1 MKTVKRFLST
11 ICAFSVIA
19 TAAVSLT
26 AYAANE
32 EVDTNKPTFTITC
45 DNYNEETGSG
55 ELSYYIEGL
64 KVPTETSKV
73 KYTGMSMFKV
83 SLKADSKDF
92 DVTDWSDDFGVFDV
106 VLPESAFSSDMQIG
120 PYDASAQTLTQ
131 AWTAASY
138 QKCVQN
144 GPLSGEKLGNKIK
157 LETVKFKKVDP
168 KDSVT
173 VEIPEALFQVTEYK
187 TPTTK
192 ASDKTYRASL
202 DMINIVLPEIPG
214 VEFKVPTNTGATADS
229 SAILNVKPSDVGG
242 TGDVWASAD
251 GSENAVAGLANF
263 TPSAATSTIEWT
275 ISATPVGGEA
285 TQYTKAF
292 DLGASIDAAATIGLI
307 VNYNTA
313 EYSSVSIVS
322 GALK

>member
-1 MKTVKRFLST
+1 MRVMKKLIAACSALAMAATMFSAFVVQAASEPVVKLNLNST
-11 ICAFSVIA
+11 SEGVYDL
-19 TAAVSLT
+19 AV
-26 AYAANE
+26 N
-32 EVDTNKPTFTITC
+32 VDTTGCALGNKVGSFQISFNL
-45 DNYNEETGSG
+45 DET
-55 ELSYYIEGL
+55 
-64 KVPTETSKV
+64 K
-73 KYTGMSMFKV
+73 
-83 SLKADSKDF
+83 F
-92 DVTDWSDDFGVFDV
+92 D
-106 VLPESAFSSDMQIG
+106 M
-120 PYDASAQTLTQ
+120 
-131 AWTAASY
+131 
-138 QKCVQN
+138 KN
-144 GPLSGEKLGNKIK
+144 GPLATTWDEDAEEDVYNNIVYGKSKYAGGSWTYKNNKFTYAFSDTTGKGQAQSTPTDIITLKGLKLLSGVETEDIAIDIVDFYCEVGNGSSNQTSYGVAAQKPANVMDSANLIGATFPGNK
-157 LETVKFKKVDP
+157 
-168 KDSVT
+168 VT
-173 VEIPEALFQVTEYK
+173 PAK
-187 TPTTK
+187 P
-192 ASDKTYRASL
+192 S
-202 DMINIVLPEIPG
+202 
-214 VEFKVPTNTGATADS
+214 VPTNTGATADS

>member
-1 MKTVKRFLST
+1 M
-11 ICAFSVIA
+11 
-19 TAAVSLT
+19 
-26 AYAANE
+26 
-32 EVDTNKPTFTITC
+32 
-45 DNYNEETGSG
+45 
-55 ELSYYIEGL
+55 GL
-64 KVPTETSKV
+64 
-73 KYTGMSMFKV
+73 
-83 SLKADSKDF
+83 
-92 DVTDWSDDFGVFDV
+92 
-106 VLPESAFSSDMQIG
+106 
-120 PYDASAQTLTQ
+120 
-131 AWTAASY
+131 
-138 QKCVQN
+138 
-144 GPLSGEKLGNKIK
+144 
-157 LETVKFKKVDP
+157 FKKVL
-168 KDSVT
+168 ST
-173 VEIPEALFQVTEYK
+173 VCAVAMLTTVSSAFIVRAEEVKPTLKITVSYDDETKK
-187 TPTTK
+187 TGTAK
-192 ASDKTYRASL
+192 VSIVDLDKTTDKKDYYFVENIQVGIGISSTDFDTSL
-202 DMINIVLPEIPG
+202 YSTSGFVKPINSNVKFNSRLESKAQPKAFSDDTLFFTYADPSIETNLTDSTLVGRTDGIGDIFVE
-214 VEFKVPTNTGATADS
+214 EFKFKLNSDTAQFTPGNVMIVASTYSEDASSIIQMDKWGNMKGCTEMNYDFEVVGQTTPEKPSVPTNTGATADS